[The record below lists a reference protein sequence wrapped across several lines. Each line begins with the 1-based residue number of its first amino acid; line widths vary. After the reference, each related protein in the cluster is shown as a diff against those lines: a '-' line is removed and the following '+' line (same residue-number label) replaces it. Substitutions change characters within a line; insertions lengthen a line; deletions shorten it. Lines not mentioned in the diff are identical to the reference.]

1 MVALST
7 SDNPYNPITQYEEW
21 ESFDTAQGYYTAE
34 YLGRIVLVS
43 SELSID
49 DQTFAIE
56 SAIDEIVAEN
66 LIGKAT
72 SNAVNYIKIKQEE
85 SET

>member
-7 SDNPYNPITQYEEW
+7 SDNPYNPITQFEEW
-21 ESFDTAQGYYTAE
+21 QSFDTTQGYYTAE

-43 SELSID
+43 PDLSHE
-49 DQTFAIE
+49 DQSFAIE

-72 SNAVNYIKIKQEE
+72 SNVVNYIKVKQEK
-85 SET
+85 

>member
-1 MVALST
+1 MVVALST
-7 SDNPYNPITQYEEW
+7 SDNPYNPITQFEEW
-21 ESFDTAQGYYTAE
+21 QSFDATQGYYTAE

-43 SELSID
+43 PDLSLE
-49 DQTFAIE
+49 DQNFAIE

-72 SNAVNYIKIKQEE
+72 SNAVNYIKVKQE
-85 SET
+85 SEI